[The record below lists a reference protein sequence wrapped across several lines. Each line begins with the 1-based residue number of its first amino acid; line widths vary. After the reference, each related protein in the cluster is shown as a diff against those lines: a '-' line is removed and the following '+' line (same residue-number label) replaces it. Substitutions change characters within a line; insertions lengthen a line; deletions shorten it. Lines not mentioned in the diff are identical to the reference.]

1 MGNQCCS
8 KPSPKEGLR
17 FNDWKLVQQCS
28 PDSVKSLDTWITK
41 FGELNT
47 HKLTGLAD
55 KIVEKTKNKICT
67 RLTCTPSH
75 LYPSHLYPSHLYLSH
90 LYLSQ
95 LCHSEAV

>member
-41 FGELNT
+41 FGFTGELNT

-55 KIVEKTKNKICT
+55 KIVEKTKNKKK
-67 RLTCTPSH
+67 RERKYGLKH
-75 LYPSHLYPSHLYLSH
+75 
-90 LYLSQ
+90 
-95 LCHSEAV
+95 V